1 MLSMALNRGQCTT
14 SLNSS
19 KEQPLLS
26 QHPDTP
32 TSKIEIRNHAADIN
46 VTNQKPLRIPNMNP
60 IATTRIHIPIL
71 ITLNP
76 IRHTT
81 TTESKQLPPRKLS
94 ATINDIVLVNRAR
107 QAWVEREVAAVAR
120 RAVRLDGARVGDVQF
135 LVVRAEAEAVALREA
150 VGYAPELA
158 G

>member
-1 MLSMALNRGQCTT
+1 MALNRGQCTT
-14 SLNSS
+14 SLDSS

-46 VTNQKPLRIPNMNP
+46 VTNQKPLGIPNMNP
-60 IATTRIHIPIL
+60 IATTRIHIPRL

-81 TTESKQLPPRKLS
+81 TTKSKQSPPRKLRP
-94 ATINDIVLVNRAR
+94 AIHNIILVNRAR
-107 QAWVEREVAAVAR
+107 
-120 RAVRLDGARVGDVQF
+120 
-135 LVVRAEAEAVALREA
+135 
-150 VGYAPELA
+150 
-158 G
+158 